1 MRKCKFFRRF
11 STSSMVSTGVMTHSL
26 QRDKNKSVGKYN
38 HLTRMMRLM
47 LCCPVHLHRM
57 STGYGVMFYGDI
69 SMSGSCGQRDRER
82 IVPDVVGAFLLS
94 ILTPRRIPTP
104 ASSINRLQ
112 YHWSGCIPTTCN
124 GKQKAQIYIT
134 DQIFNSR
141 VFRINQMLNHM
152 FFLQKVTVS

>member
-1 MRKCKFFRRF
+1 
-11 STSSMVSTGVMTHSL
+11 MVTFLCPEAVARETERGL
-26 QRDKNKSVGKYN
+26 Y
-38 HLTRMMRLM
+38 LM
-47 LCCPVHLHRM
+47 WWVPSFCPYSHP
-57 STGYGVMFYGDI
+57 G
-69 SMSGSCGQRDRER
+69 
-82 IVPDVVGAFLLS
+82 
-94 ILTPRRIPTP
+94 RIPTP